1 MSINEPFERSIPYTH
16 AVGTSE
22 SITVSEVGR
31 GHDFRL
37 TVTTPDKTASYVSVY
52 LEAPV
57 LDALIDALLDL
68 KDACDR
74 RQHHGRPIL

>member
-1 MSINEPFERSIPYTH
+1 VSINEAFERAIPYTH
-16 AVGTSE
+16 ATGTSE
-22 SITVSEVGR
+22 SITVAEVGR

-37 TVTTPDKTASYVSVY
+37 TVTTPDKAASRVSVY

-74 RQHHGRPIL
+74 RQYHGRPIL

>member
-1 MSINEPFERSIPYTH
+1 MSINEAFERVIPYTH
-16 AVGTSE
+16 TTGTSE
-22 SITVSEVGR
+22 AITVAEVGR

-37 TVTTPDKTASYVSVY
+37 TVTTPDKAASRVSVY

-68 KDACDR
+68 KDACDK